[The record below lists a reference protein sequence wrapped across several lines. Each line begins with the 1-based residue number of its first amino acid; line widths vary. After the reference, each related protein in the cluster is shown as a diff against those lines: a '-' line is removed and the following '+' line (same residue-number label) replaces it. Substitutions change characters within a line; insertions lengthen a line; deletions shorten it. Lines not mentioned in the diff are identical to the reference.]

1 MEIGQSVPVALEDS
15 PILYSYIM
23 WIHNKI
29 NPHTGVDATVQDVC
43 KKMKVPC
50 EKDYSGLRQMQNKDK
65 EGV

>member
-1 MEIGQSVPVALEDS
+1 
-15 PILYSYIM
+15 M

-65 EGV
+65 EGVWSKDEYS